1 MKKEIIICI
10 SSKGRLKPKSLNIF
24 KKKKLK
30 IISEKGE
37 RDLVGYVKN
46 KNFNIKILF
55 VHAREAIDALANLTA
70 DVAISGKDL
79 LFNSSTN
86 VQKKIKLYKD
96 LDFGHASL
104 KIFKSIYWIDCAS
117 LLDVSEIARN
127 KPLKLITKYRLLVE
141 NFLAE
146 KNVRNVEVLDSN
158 GATEIAV
165 RINQASLV
173 ADISS
178 TGKTAAANDLCELN
192 DGLILKTSAAL
203 MVAKKSLKKKEV
215 VKLLKLLSKS

>member
-30 IISEKGE
+30 IFSEKGE

-46 KNFNIKILF
+46 KNFNLKILF
-55 VHAREAIDALANLTA
+55 VHAREAVDALANSTA

-79 LFNSSTN
+79 LFNSN
-86 VQKKIKLYKD
+86 INIQKKIKLYKN
-96 LDFGHASL
+96 LDFGFASL
-104 KIFKSIYWIDCAS
+104 KIFKSLYWIDCQS
-117 LLDVSEIARN
+117 LLDVSEIARS

-146 KNVRNVEVLDSN
+146 KNVRNVEVIDSN

-178 TGKTAAANDLCELN
+178 SGKTAAANDLIELN

-203 MVAKKSLKKKEV
+203 MVSKKSYKRKEV
-215 VKLLKLLSKS
+215 IKLLKLLSA

>member
-30 IISEKGE
+30 IFSDKGE

-46 KNFNIKILF
+46 KNFNLKILF
-55 VHAREAIDALANLTA
+55 VHAREAVDALANSTA

-79 LFNSSTN
+79 LFNSNTN
-86 VQKKIKLYKD
+86 IQKKIKLYKN
-96 LDFGHASL
+96 LDFGYASL
-104 KIFKSIYWIDCAS
+104 KIFKSIYWIDCQS
-117 LLDVSEIARN
+117 LLDVSEIARS

-146 KNVRNVEVLDSN
+146 KNVRNVEVIDSN

-178 TGKTAAANDLCELN
+178 SGKTAAANDLIELN

-203 MVAKKSLKKKEV
+203 MVSKKSYKRKEV
-215 VKLLKLLSKS
+215 IKLLKLLSA